1 MSIDSQVVI
10 QFKKLKSFRLQC
22 RESEGPGTLA
32 RSIEEENNDMI
43 KAKKR

>member
-1 MSIDSQVVI
+1 MSIDSQAVI
-10 QFKKLKSFRLQC
+10 QFKLKSFRLQC

-43 KAKKR
+43 KAKKQ